1 VTNVSACGQLGGC
14 MEEASLRV
22 PGQGHHQADSLSLRS
37 AERRLE
43 LLHDVVSLRS
53 ERSRRRP
60 RSGQRD
66 HAGASLWQRF
76 KEVFRTV
83 IAFVFSNVGICVLV
97 LGYLI
102 LGAFI
107 FQYIEEQENLTESF
121 IVSKRNKTVMKLWNI
136 TERYNTLHLSNWS
149 SDVVTIIAQY
159 QTEVIAAA
167 ERGFDGKDIP
177 DNVWNFSGALLYS
190 LTVITTIGYGHIVPK
205 TPIGKMFTIFYAVIG
220 IPLFLLYL
228 SNIGQIFAT
237 SFKWTY
243 SRLCK
248 CQILRRH
255 RRKYRIENI
264 PSHIHPGL
272 VDLQKAETAKDG
284 GASLRSGSLSEN
296 SLTSSICSHEA
307 DLEDEEE
314 DELSEERPESLSR
327 VSVPISL
334 SIAVMITYIC
344 GGAILFGQWEHW
356 VFLDGFY
363 FCFISLTTI
372 GFGDLVPGDSV
383 KVDDD
388 EVVADD
394 KFLGGL
400 VNLQFIFVSLY
411 IIFGMAI
418 IAMCFSLMQEKV
430 VRAVIALGRKIG
442 LFKGEN

>member
-1 VTNVSACGQLGGC
+1 
-14 MEEASLRV
+14 MEEASSLTV
-22 PGQGHHQADSLSLRS
+22 PGQSHQSDSLSLRS

-43 LLHDVVSLRS
+43 LLHDVVSIRS
-53 ERSRRRP
+53 DRSRRRP
-60 RSGQRD
+60 RSGHTVQP
-66 HAGASLWQRF
+66 GKTLWRRF
-76 KEVFRTV
+76 KDVFRTV

-107 FQYIEEQENLTESF
+107 FQYIEEQENMTESF
-121 IVSKRNKTVMKLWNI
+121 MVSRRNKTVIKLWNI

-149 SDVVTIIAQY
+149 SEVVTIIAEY

-248 CQILRRH
+248 CQILTRH

-272 VDLQKAETAKDG
+272 LELQKSDQTKD
-284 GASLRSGSLSEN
+284 ASLRSGSLSET
-296 SLTSSICSHEA
+296 SLGSSICTQDE
-307 DLEDEEE
+307 EDTEEEE
-314 DELSEERPESLSR
+314 DLSEDKPESLSR

-334 SIAVMITYIC
+334 SITVMITYIC
-344 GGAILFGQWEHW
+344 GGAILFGQWEQW
-356 VFLDGFY
+356 LFLDGFY

-394 KFLGGL
+394 EFLGGL

-430 VRAVIALGRKIG
+430 VRGVIAAGRKIG
-442 LFKGEN
+442 LFKGEK

>member
-1 VTNVSACGQLGGC
+1 
-14 MEEASLRV
+14 M
-22 PGQGHHQADSLSLRS
+22 
-37 AERRLE
+37 
-43 LLHDVVSLRS
+43 
-53 ERSRRRP
+53 
-60 RSGQRD
+60 
-66 HAGASLWQRF
+66 
-76 KEVFRTV
+76 
-83 IAFVFSNVGICVLV
+83 
-97 LGYLI
+97 
-102 LGAFI
+102 
-107 FQYIEEQENLTESF
+107 TESL
-121 IVSKRNKTVMKLWNI
+121 IVSIRTKTVMRLWNI
-136 TERYNTLHLSNWS
+136 TERYNTLHVTNWS
-149 SDVVTIIAQY
+149 SEVVTVIQEY
-159 QTEVIAAA
+159 QAEVIAAT

-205 TPIGKMFTIFYAVIG
+205 TPIGKIFTIFYAVIG

-237 SFKWTY
+237 SLKWTY

-264 PSHIHPGL
+264 PSQIHPGL
-272 VDLQKAETAKDG
+272 VDLQKSENPKD
-284 GASLRSGSLSEN
+284 ASLRSRSLSEN
-296 SLTSSICSHEA
+296 SLGSSICTNEEE
-307 DLEDEEE
+307 DLEDEDEE
-314 DELSEERPESLSR
+314 ELSEDQVEPLSR

-334 SIAVMITYIC
+334 SITVLITYIC
-344 GGAILFGQWEHW
+344 GGAILFGQWEQW
-356 VFLDGFY
+356 LFLDGFY

-394 KFLGGL
+394 EFLGGL

-430 VRAVIALGRKIG
+430 VRGVIALGRKIG